1 MQYQLSPNS
10 DPLPL
15 CNFTDA
21 LVARKFVQ
29 KLPPLYKLYLRC
41 FIAFYR
47 RFMNT
52 WSALGEQAG
61 KRTLDQIKFTVQ
73 ELFLK
78 TEQDVSVEGYQLQP
92 DELSELLSLPA
103 LELPTA
109 LDDENHSENSQ
120 IQRNAVVK
128 SRAQHSRE

>member
-1 MQYQLSPNS
+1 MQYQLLPNG

-15 CNFTDA
+15 GNFTDA
-21 LVARKFVQ
+21 LVVRKFVQ

-47 RFMNT
+47 WFMNT
-52 WSALGEQAG
+52 WSTLGEQAG
-61 KRTLDQIKFTVQ
+61 KRILDQIKFTVQ

-78 TEQDVSVEGYQLQP
+78 IEQDVAVEGYQLQP

-103 LELPTA
+103 LEFPSRP
-109 LDDENHSENSQ
+109 DDENLAVNDQFQH
-120 IQRNAVVK
+120 NAVVK
-128 SRAQHSRE
+128 SRDQHTCD